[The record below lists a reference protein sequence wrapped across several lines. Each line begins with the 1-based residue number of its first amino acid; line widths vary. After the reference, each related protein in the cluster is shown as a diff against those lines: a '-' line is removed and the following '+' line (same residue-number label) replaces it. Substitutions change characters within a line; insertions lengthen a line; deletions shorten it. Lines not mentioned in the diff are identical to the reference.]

1 MNSWKPLIP
10 FILFF
15 LIVAPF
21 KNNSE
26 SVERISFGKRTP
38 AQVENQCYE
47 TMREAMVMGDK
58 ESRYSLWRRF
68 IGFPESRFD
77 KERYNELIEIY
88 TKSAE
93 DPTTIVE
100 QSPEGLL
107 ALGRALVLRNAG
119 EGIDLIPER
128 ALKLN
133 RFKEAHLEEVVSR
146 LKNKGKLES
155 AQIEDLTRELYLTAF
170 GPEFKLRN
178 YFFGKKAREELLL
191 RIVEEDLLDKGL
203 LRVFRDYRISKTKPS
218 FIQKFNSSPYGK
230 GALAG
235 VLNLPVLIGWPPLF
249 LPGFKP
255 LRLSDELTDE
265 ILQKGLTPEVMR
277 RIDMDFSSS
286 AVDKARYEIIKRY
299 YLKGIIIY
307 VSLAGLYD
315 FYQLNKELDQE
326 NEILVEAGEQA
337 GELLELTSK
346 LEAQGVDVFSESNVE
361 TGKTF
366 CDAIK
371 ACLLSIDID
380 PSEVGMEDPNF
391 KACQSVTDP
400 DSRCKTW

>member
-21 KNNSE
+21 KMGKE
-26 SVERISFGKRTP
+26 SFSGISFGKRKP

-47 TMREAMVMGDK
+47 TMREAMVMSNK
-58 ESRYSLWRRF
+58 KSRYSIWRRF
-68 IGFPESRFD
+68 IGFPENRFD
-77 KERYNELIEIY
+77 RDKYKELIKVY
-88 TKSAE
+88 TNSAE

-100 QSPEGLL
+100 ESPEGLL

-119 EGIDLIPER
+119 EGRDLIPER
-128 ALKLN
+128 ALRLN

-146 LKNKGKLES
+146 LKNKGKLEAS
-155 AQIEDLTRELYLTAF
+155 QIEDLTRELYLTAF

-178 YFFGKKAREELLL
+178 TFSGKKAREEVLL

-203 LRVFRDYRISKTKPS
+203 LRVFKDYRISKSKPS
-218 FIQKFNSSPYGK
+218 FIQKFNSSPYGR

-235 VLNLPVLIGWPPLF
+235 VLNLPVLIGWPPLY

-277 RIDMDFSSS
+277 RIDMDFTSS
-286 AVDKARYEIIKRY
+286 AVDKARYEIIRRY
-299 YLKGIIIY
+299 YLKGIIVY

-337 GELLELTSK
+337 GEILELTSK
-346 LEAQGVDVFSESNVE
+346 LEAQGVDVFSDSNLE

-366 CDAIK
+366 CDAIR
-371 ACLLSIDID
+371 ACLISIEID
-380 PSEVGMEDPNF
+380 PNEVGMDDPNF